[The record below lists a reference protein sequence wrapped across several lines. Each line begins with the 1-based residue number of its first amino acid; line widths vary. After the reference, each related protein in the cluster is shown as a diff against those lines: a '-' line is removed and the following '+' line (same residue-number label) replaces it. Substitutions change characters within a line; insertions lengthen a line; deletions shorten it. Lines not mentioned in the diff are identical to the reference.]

1 MKISTVIITLLSIVS
16 LTLSSSDY
24 NHLAVSEDFTRVA
37 TIAKE
42 HLLEHVETYPINLP
56 LLAVK
61 VTSVQCLD
69 YDLEHP
75 SIGVGKW
82 ENRSYRLRAE
92 ARFQRGDDDELGSA
106 HATMG
111 QEITIVLNKS
121 KELVK
126 CDIKDIS
133 SEIGGGDRWL
143 RYEHV
148 EIDFSHQAELHVQ
161 KFLAEEEE
169 EVSRTSE
176 PKIGVLFIGDH
187 MFGNTDARVLLF
199 DGDRESHYSTNNYV
213 KYVDATLE
221 T

>member
-1 MKISTVIITLLSIVS
+1 MKISTAIVTLFSIVS
-16 LTLSSSDY
+16 LALSSSDY

-42 HLLEHVETYPINLP
+42 HLLEHAKTYPTHLP

-75 SIGVGKW
+75 SIDVGKW

-92 ARFQRGDDDELGSA
+92 ARFQRGDDDELGCA

-126 CDIKDIS
+126 CDIKDVS
-133 SEIGGGDRWL
+133 SAIGHRWL

-161 KFLAEEEE
+161 KFLTEEKEK
-169 EVSRTSE
+169 VSRASE
-176 PKIGVLFIGDH
+176 PRIGVLFIGDH
-187 MFGNTDARVLLF
+187 MFGNTEARVLLF
-199 DGDRESHYSTNNYV
+199 DGDSESHYSTNNCV

-221 T
+221 K